1 VIEIKEEVQIG
12 NVILEV
18 GDRIEVLKEMYNSDY
33 KLSVDDLRDLIFNI
47 KDQSMTIGDFRKFL
61 FELDTTNVLSRTEWV
76 EVLRGI

>member
-1 VIEIKEEVQIG
+1 MIEIKEEVQIG

>member
-1 VIEIKEEVQIG
+1 MIEIKEEVQIG

-61 FELDTTNVLSRTEWV
+61 FELDTTSVLSRTEWV